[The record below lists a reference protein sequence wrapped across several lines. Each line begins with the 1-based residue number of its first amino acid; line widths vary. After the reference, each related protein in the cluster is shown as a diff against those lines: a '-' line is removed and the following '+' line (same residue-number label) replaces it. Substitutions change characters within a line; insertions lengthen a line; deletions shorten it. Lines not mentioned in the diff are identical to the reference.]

1 MRVVVIGAGF
11 GGLSAAAHLVGAG
24 HEVTVLEREAT
35 PGGRAA
41 SVRQD
46 GFTLDLG
53 PTVFTMPELL
63 DEAFTAVGADR
74 TDHVQIDPIDPI
86 YRAVFAD
93 GSTLHIRR
101 GREAMSNEITA
112 FAGRREAGVFHEF
125 CDWVTE
131 LYELEMPNFIDTNFD
146 SPLDVIRPWR
156 AAVELVRAGGLRRLD
171 RAVASFFH
179 DERLQRVFSFQSMY
193 AGVAPHSALALYSII
208 TYMDAVSGTYV
219 VRGGLPAAAQSLA
232 SAVARAGAGFRF
244 DSTVTRILRDGE
256 GAATGVELASGD
268 RMLADAVVCNTDLPV
283 AYRTLL
289 GGVDAPRVARRGR
302 YSPSCVLWSA
312 GVRGQQPADAA
323 HHNLHFAEA
332 WSESFD
338 DVTKR
343 GRRMSDPSMLV
354 STPSVSDPTVAPAG
368 ASTLYAL
375 EPVPNLDGKVD
386 WLKAGDR
393 IVEDL
398 QRRVAAAG
406 YTVDDIVVDRV
417 VDPLGWE
424 AMGLDR
430 GTPFAL
436 AHTWRQTG
444 PLRPNNRDHRVPGL
458 FFTGSSTVPGVGVP
472 MVLLSGKLA
481 AQRVQEY
488 AKRTSTIRW

>member
-11 GGLSAAAHLVGAG
+11 GGLSAAAHLVGG
-24 HEVTVLEREAT
+24 RHEVTVVEREAT
-35 PGGRAA
+35 AGGRAT
-41 SVRQD
+41 SVRED
-46 GFTLDLG
+46 GFTLELG
-53 PTVFTMPELL
+53 PTVFTMPDLL
-63 DEAFTAVGADR
+63 DATFAAMGSTR
-74 TDHVQIDPIDPI
+74 SDHVTLDPLDPM

-93 GSTLHIRR
+93 GSSLLVRR
-101 GREAMSNEITA
+101 GRAAMSNEIHE

-131 LYELEMPNFIDTNFD
+131 LYEAEMPNFIDANFD
-146 SPLDVIRPWR
+146 TPFDMVRRWR

-171 RAVASFFH
+171 RGVASFFH

-193 AGVAPHSALALYSII
+193 AGVAPHAALALYSVI
-208 TYMDAVSGTYV
+208 TYMDTVAGVYS
-219 VRGGLPAAAQSLA
+219 VRGGVSSAARGLAAAA
-232 SAVARAGAGFRF
+232 AAAGVEFRY
-244 DSTVTRILRDGE
+244 DTSVSRILRDGA
-256 GAATGVELASGD
+256 GTAIGVELSTGE
-268 RMLADAVVCNTDLPV
+268 RLLADAVVCNADLPV

-312 GVRGQQPADAA
+312 GVRAAPPHDAA
-323 HHNLHFAEA
+323 RHNLHFGAA
-332 WSESFD
+332 WGDAFD
-338 DVTKR
+338 DVIDR

-354 STPSVSDPTVAPAG
+354 SIPSVDDPTVAPAG
-368 ASTLYAL
+368 ASTISAL

-386 WLKAGDR
+386 WLRDGGR
-393 IVEDL
+393 IVDDL
-398 QRRVAAAG
+398 RARVASAG
-406 YTVDDIVVDRV
+406 YDVDDVAVERV
-417 VDPLGWE
+417 IDPLGWE
-424 AMGLDR
+424 AMGLER

-444 PLRPNNRDHRVPGL
+444 PLRPANRDARVPGL

-481 AQRVQEY
+481 AQRVTDY
-488 AKRTSTIRW
+488 ARETSTIRW